1 MVGYSSLS
9 TLWFV
14 PPVGFIL
21 STYSHQI
28 SQTQL
33 CIPIFCGVRYRPL
46 NFHKHELLENP
57 QSLRWAVPVQ
67 LGEWGKPFIRLT
79 VDSILEQVECMK
91 HVQGGHLWAA
101 QTRLVLPS
109 YVYVCRGNCMHC
121 WGRVK
126 WFSAVSVLF
135 GARRRCL
142 STHGPWPM
150 QTCGTVT
157 VTPCQS
163 LMV

>member
-1 MVGYSSLS
+1 M
-9 TLWFV
+9 
-14 PPVGFIL
+14 GFIL

-46 NFHKHELLENP
+46 NFHKQELLENP

-91 HVQGGHLWAA
+91 HVQGVA
-101 QTRLVLPS
+101 
-109 YVYVCRGNCMHC
+109 
-121 WGRVK
+121 
-126 WFSAVSVLF
+126 
-135 GARRRCL
+135 
-142 STHGPWPM
+142 
-150 QTCGTVT
+150 TCGPLKLDLCYHHMYMFVEATACIVG
-157 VTPCQS
+157 VE
-163 LMV
+163 